1 MSICSCGRSPTGLC
15 IGWHNLT
22 NEEYNIQKSLYNN
35 VSIVDQ
41 DYKKNLAVTEEEE
54 EAWNNLSK
62 QQK

>member
-1 MSICSCGRSPTGLC
+1 
-15 IGWHNLT
+15 
-22 NEEYNIQKSLYNN
+22 LYNN